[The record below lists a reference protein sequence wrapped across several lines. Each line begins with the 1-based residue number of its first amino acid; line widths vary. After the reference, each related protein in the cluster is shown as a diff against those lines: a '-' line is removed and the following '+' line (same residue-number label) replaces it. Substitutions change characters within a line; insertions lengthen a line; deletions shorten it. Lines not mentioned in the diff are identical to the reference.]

1 MAIKSGNEIQ
11 VGDTLIVG
19 FNGGAAQV
27 KALRP
32 YQGILLELM
41 GEGTQIASFHG
52 TPAEM
57 TLCAKSVFTIA

>member
-1 MAIKSGNEIQ
+1 MALKSGNDVQ

-19 FNGGAAQV
+19 FNGGIAQV

-41 GEGTQIASFHG
+41 GEGTKIASFHG
-52 TPAEM
+52 APAEM
-57 TLCAKSVFTIA
+57 TLCAKSVFNIA